1 MTRYLANSVV
11 SCRDE
16 GEDGALLFNP
26 DLDGAALINPTGRL
40 IWDILVLPH
49 TVEEISNLLAEK
61 LNITDASVVENDVDS
76 FLKTLQPDYILVDE
90 D

>member
-16 GEDGALLFNP
+16 GLDGALLFNP
-26 DLDGAALINPTGRL
+26 DQDGVVLINPTGQL
-40 IWDILVLPH
+40 IWDILILPR
-49 TVEEISNLLAEK
+49 TVDEITNLLAEK
-61 LNITDASVVENDVDS
+61 LNITDASVVAKDVDA
-76 FLKTLQPDYILVDE
+76 FLKALQPDYIMVDE